1 MNLSTAL
8 NEKKAAQNALARL
21 ISIREKILFFDKK
34 KKPEIKFHE
43 IEQKINEK
51 IEAIDDFKIRITYTN
66 CHTKLE
72 TGINLLDAIIKL
84 GNIRSELKC
93 YSELLD
99 QDKEDELVYFSGRS
113 QVQEFEAQVEKQ
125 YLIDKIEE
133 LEKQKYELD
142 SLIAQANNST
152 ELVSKIPD

>member
-21 ISIREKILFFDKK
+21 ITIREKILFYDKK

-43 IEQKINEK
+43 IEQKIDNK
-51 IEAIDDFKIRITYTN
+51 IKVIDDLKIKITYTN
-66 CHTKLE
+66 CHTKLK
-72 TGINLLDAIIKL
+72 TGNNLLETIIKL

-93 YSELLD
+93 YTELLE
-99 QDKEDELVYFSGRS
+99 QDKEDQLVYFSGRS
-113 QVQEFEAQVEKQ
+113 QVQEYEAQVEKQ
-125 YLIDKIEE
+125 YLIDRIEE

-142 SLIAQANNST
+142 SMIAQANNNT
-152 ELVSKIPD
+152 ELISNIPD